1 MKFRKIALTV
11 LSLVMILS
19 FAGCMVVSDDVEGS
33 NNGTVKNFTFT
44 AVFPDGSEKSFE
56 LKSDA
61 KTVGDALI
69 KEGLISGEKGAYGL
83 YVKTVCNV
91 TVDADKDKQY
101 WAFYVNN
108 EYATSGVDTTKTE
121 EGFKY
126 SFKAEKI

>member
-1 MKFRKIALTV
+1 MKLKKVALIV
-11 LSLVMILS
+11 LSVVFMFN
-19 FAGCMVVSDDVEGS
+19 FAGCMVVSNDITGS
-33 NNGTVKNFTFT
+33 DNGTVKSFTFT

-83 YVKTVCNV
+83 YVKKVCDV
-91 TVDADKDKQY
+91 TLDADKDKQY
-101 WAFYVNN
+101 WAFYVNKD
-108 EYATSGVDTTKTE
+108 YATSGVDTTKTE
-121 EGFKY
+121 EGFNY